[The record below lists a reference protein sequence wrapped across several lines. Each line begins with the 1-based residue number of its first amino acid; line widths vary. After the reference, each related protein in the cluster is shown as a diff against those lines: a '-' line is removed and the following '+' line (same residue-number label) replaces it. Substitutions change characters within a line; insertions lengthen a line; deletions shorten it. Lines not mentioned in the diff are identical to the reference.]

1 MKNKKNIELQH
12 VIYRRQA
19 DFKHKKAPIKGAFYY
34 FFNLICLYLYH
45 QTHYLKSSPSQN
57 QLCLIARKFITALP
71 HRPIINCLFFLG
83 GYQKNSY
90 NTPIIIVSGVL
101 KEFTS
106 GQNLPKSH
114 SVSGCY
120 RNKVYNASGADMI
133 IIKIFHCQGH
143 FYKKVAP
150 NKKYPRLLCFG
161 GLTLKIYTQH

>member
-12 VIYRRQA
+12 FICRRQA

-57 QLCLIARKFITALP
+57 QLCLIARNFITAMP
-71 HRPIINCLFFLG
+71 HRPIINCLFWG
-83 GYQKNSY
+83 ISKKTP

-106 GQNLPKSH
+106 GQNLQKKS
-114 SVSGCY
+114 
-120 RNKVYNASGADMI
+120 
-133 IIKIFHCQGH
+133 
-143 FYKKVAP
+143 
-150 NKKYPRLLCFG
+150 L
-161 GLTLKIYTQH
+161 GLWMLQK